1 MKKLTRSQ
9 CFCLYVLFILGSI
22 STIGGTNEAGR
33 DYYLSFLIGGAAGLV
48 FNMVYISAGQSRQS
62 LLFRAVSM
70 VTSVFIAAVAMSLF
84 TMFISQMTLISTP
97 NIIIGAFI
105 AATVY
110 IMCRGGLICQARL
123 ATVIFPLV
131 FILITTASF
140 AALSQADPES
150 MLPLLENGMASLAD
164 GSFTSFMFY
173 FAEGFS
179 CVLILA
185 ESAQKRDAMKGI
197 LWGTVFV
204 TLFVMVIFIR
214 NLAVLGWPFVGSLYF
229 PSYTVASIITLGN
242 FFQRMEV
249 LISIVFI
256 LCKLMK
262 ICLLEEYV
270 KSTAERLTGKK
281 VGFALVTAL
290 VFTLSQVIFGGIT
303 DAFIWLENY
312 RYYLIL
318 PCVVLPL
325 TEWIWTRIKRS

>member
-1 MKKLTRSQ
+1 MNKLTAKQ
-9 CFCLYVLFILGSI
+9 IFCLYTLFILGSI

-33 DYYLSFLIGGAAGLV
+33 DYYLSFLIGGAAGFI
-48 FNMVYISAGQSRQS
+48 FNMLYVNIGKRWKITKAVYA
-62 LLFRAVSM
+62 L
-70 VTSVFIAAVAMSLF
+70 VTVFIAAISMSLF
-84 TMFISQMTLISTP
+84 TMFISQMTLIATP
-97 NIIIGAFI
+97 NIIIAAFI

-110 IMCRGGLICQARL
+110 IMCRGGIKALARL
-123 ATVIFPLV
+123 SGMIFPLV
-131 FILITTASF
+131 ITLITVASLG
-140 AALSQADPES
+140 AMWQADLKN
-150 MLPLLENGMASLAD
+150 MLPILENGWQTLLN

-179 CVLILA
+179 CVIALS
-185 ESAQKRDAMKGI
+185 ERAQKRDAVRGI

-204 TLFVMVIFIR
+204 TVFVTVIFIR

-229 PSYTVASIITLGN
+229 PSYTVASLVQMGK

-262 ICLLEEYV
+262 IALLEEYV
-270 KSTAERLTGKK
+270 KNTAEEITGKGISCGM
-281 VGFALVTAL
+281 VSAG
-290 VFTLSQVIFGGIT
+290 VFTLSQVIFGGVI
-303 DAFIWLENY
+303 DAFIWLEGY

-325 TEWIWTRIKRS
+325 IEGIVNRIKRKS